1 MAEEEKNFNE
11 ALSAEIAK
19 GLEDSTF
26 EKKYGGKYQGSEFQK
41 STYESLE
48 KQDLLYKQYISNVY
62 GSYDNFLSQ
71 KKLNTSL
78 SVFDP
83 TIHYMMDVTVVTDE
97 LSYKSDHI
105 SPDQVIM
112 EALSGVCTII
122 FVDKDNNV
130 QRLTGTLDR
139 ASIPTKELPTRASFF
154 SPLPGDRIGIW
165 DLNKQ
170 GWRSFYM
177 AKTIKFIRDDTIGL
191 E

>member
-1 MAEEEKNFNE
+1 MAEEPKDFNE
-11 ALSAEIAK
+11 ALSAEIAR

-26 EKKYGGKYQGSEFQK
+26 EKAYGGKYQGSELQK
-41 STYESLE
+41 TTYESLE
-48 KQDLLYKQYISNVY
+48 KQDVLYKQYISNVY
-62 GSYDNFLSQ
+62 GSYDNFLKQ

-83 TIHYMMDVTVVTDE
+83 TVHYMMDVTVITDE
-97 LSYKSDHI
+97 VSYKSDHI

-112 EALSGVCTII
+112 EALSGVCTVI

-130 QRLTGTLDR
+130 QRLTGTLDK
-139 ASIPTKELPTRASFF
+139 AAIPSKELQTRSSFF